1 MFKIIVLYHIIACSL
16 ANLVILLYYLYLI
29 FFKDLPPSKP
39 EPKHVDPNIPHKK
52 SRFSESWEA
61 AVKGEDDPEARFAS
75 NYI

>member
-1 MFKIIVLYHIIACSL
+1 MLSYKSNCKLS
-16 ANLVILLYYLYLI
+16 VILLYFLYLI